1 MTDDD
6 RHEPERLTPA
16 PPIAEW
22 STARSLRGA
31 LVGVGPLRRHRDYR
45 LLYAAQTITG
55 FGSMVTFV
63 AIPYQAFAISHSSF
77 VVGAVS
83 AVQLVPLVAMA
94 LFGGALAD
102 AVDRRLLVRSTEAAF
117 AVCSTLLLVNAISSR
132 PALWPLFVI
141 GAVMA
146 GLEGL
151 QRPPLDAL
159 LPRLVDRD
167 EIAHASVLNSI
178 RTNTAAIAGPAIGGV
193 LIAGVG
199 LPAAYGFDLGTF
211 AFSLALLSA
220 MRATPPPADAERPSV
235 RRILEGM
242 RYARSRPELLGTYT
256 VDFVAMFFGMPLAL
270 MPALASHL
278 GGARALGFLYA
289 APSLGALAASLLGGW
304 TIRVYR
310 HGAAVCLAATGWGL
324 GVLALAFAPDLAL
337 AVLSLAIAGGFD
349 ELSAIFRGRIW
360 YETIPDGLRGRLGG
374 IEQVSYSTGPLL
386 GDLESGVVASLASV
400 RASIASGGILC
411 VLGVGVAA
419 LALPAFRRYDA
430 QATIRP
436 AEAGN

>member
-16 PPIAEW
+16 PPIVDASA
-22 STARSLRGA
+22 STRLRGA
-31 LVGVGPLRRHRDYR
+31 LVGIGPLRRHREYR

-63 AIPYQAFAISHSSF
+63 AIPYQAYAISHSSF
-77 VVGAVS
+77 IVGAVS

-102 AVDRRLLVRSTEAAF
+102 AVDRRLLVRLTEAAF
-117 AVCSTLLLVNAISSR
+117 AVCSTLLLVNATFAH
-132 PALWPLFVI
+132 PMLWLLFVI
-141 GAVMA
+141 GALMA

-159 LPRLVDRD
+159 TPRLVDRD
-167 EIAHASVLNSI
+167 EIAQASVLNSI
-178 RTNTAAIAGPAIGGV
+178 RSNAAAIAGPAIGGV

-220 MRATPPPADAERPSV
+220 MRATPPPSDAEPPSV
-235 RRILEGM
+235 RRVLEGI
-242 RYARSRPELLGTYT
+242 RYARSRPELLGTYG

-270 MPALASHL
+270 MPALATHL

-289 APSLGALAASLLGGW
+289 APSLGALVSSLLGGW

-310 HGAAVCLAATGWGL
+310 HGAAVCLAAIGWGL
-324 GVLALAFAPDLAL
+324 GIVVLAFAPDLAVALVAL
-337 AVLSLAIAGGFD
+337 AVAGLFD

-374 IEQVSYSTGPLL
+374 IEQISYSTGPLL
-386 GDLESGVVASLASV
+386 GDLESGIVASLASV

-419 LALPAFRRYDA
+419 VTLPAFWRYDA
-430 QATIRP
+430 NRSVRP
-436 AEAGN
+436 ADAGS

>member
-1 MTDDD
+1 MTDD
-6 RHEPERLTPA
+6 RRESERLTPA
-16 PPIAEW
+16 PPIADA
-22 STARSLRGA
+22 SIAGRLKGT

-63 AIPYQAFAISHSSF
+63 AIPYQAYAISRSSLI
-77 VVGAVS
+77 VGAVS
-83 AVQLVPLVAMA
+83 AVQLLPLVAMA

-102 AVDRRLLVRSTEAAF
+102 AVDRRLLIRSTEAAF
-117 AVCSTLLLVNAISSR
+117 AICSTLLLVNATSPR
-132 PALWPLFVI
+132 PALWPLFLI

-159 LPRLVDRD
+159 LPRLVEHD
-167 EIAHASVLNSI
+167 EIAQASVLNSI
-178 RTNTAAIAGPAIGGV
+178 RSNAPPIAGPAIGGV

-211 AFSLALLSA
+211 ALSLTLLSA
-220 MRATPPPADAERPSV
+220 MRAVPPPSDAEPPSV
-235 RRILEGM
+235 RRIAEGL
-242 RYARSRPELLGTYT
+242 RYARSRPELLGTYG

-270 MPALASHL
+270 MPALATHL
-278 GGARALGFLYA
+278 GGPRALGFLYA
-289 APSLGALAASLLGGW
+289 APSLGALIASLFGGW

-310 HGAAVCLAATGWGL
+310 HGAAVCLAAIGWGL
-324 GVLALAFAPDLAL
+324 GIVVLAFAPDLAVALL
-337 AVLSLAIAGGFD
+337 ALAIAGMFD
-349 ELSAIFRGRIW
+349 ELSGIFRGRIW

-374 IEQVSYSTGPLL
+374 VEQISYSTGPLL
-386 GDLESGVVASLASV
+386 GDLESGIVASLASV

-419 LALPAFRRYDA
+419 VSLPAFWRYDA
-430 QATIRP
+430 KHSPRP
-436 AEAGN
+436 AGAGS

>member
-16 PPIAEW
+16 PPIADA
-22 STARSLRGA
+22 SAATRLRGA
-31 LVGVGPLRRHRDYR
+31 LVGIGPLRRHREYR

-63 AIPYQAFAISHSSF
+63 AIPYQAYAISHSSF
-77 VVGAVS
+77 IVGAVS

-102 AVDRRLLVRSTEAAF
+102 AVDRRLLVRLTEAAF
-117 AVCSTLLLVNAISSR
+117 AICSTLLLVNATFAH
-132 PALWPLFVI
+132 PMLWLLFVI
-141 GAVMA
+141 GALMA

-159 LPRLVDRD
+159 TPRLVDRD
-167 EIAHASVLNSI
+167 EIAQASVLNSI
-178 RTNTAAIAGPAIGGV
+178 RSNAAAIAGPAIGGV

-220 MRATPPPADAERPSV
+220 MRATPPPSDAEPPSV
-235 RRILEGM
+235 RRVLEGL
-242 RYARSRPELLGTYT
+242 RYARRRPELLGTYG

-270 MPALASHL
+270 MPALATHL

-289 APSLGALAASLLGGW
+289 APSLGALVSSLFGGW

-310 HGAAVCLAATGWGL
+310 HGAAVCLAAIGWGL
-324 GVLALAFAPDLAL
+324 GIVVLAFAPDLASRWW
-337 AVLSLAIAGGFD
+337 LSPWRDCSTSSARSSAAGSGTRRSLTGCAGGLAASSRSRTRRD
-349 ELSAIFRGRIW
+349 RCSATSSPASSPRWRACVPRSPRAGSC
-360 YETIPDGLRGRLGG
+360 
-374 IEQVSYSTGPLL
+374 VSS
-386 GDLESGVVASLASV
+386 ASAW
-400 RASIASGGILC
+400 
-411 VLGVGVAA
+411 
-419 LALPAFRRYDA
+419 RR
-430 QATIRP
+430 
-436 AEAGN
+436 

>member
-1 MTDDD
+1 MNDD
-6 RHEPERLTPA
+6 RHELERLSPA
-16 PPIAEW
+16 PPIEESAIAGRLKG
-22 STARSLRGA
+22 S

-45 LLYAAQTITG
+45 LLYGAQTITG

-63 AIPYQAFAISHSSF
+63 AIPYQAFAISHSTF

-83 AVQLVPLVAMA
+83 AVQLIPLVAMA
-94 LFGGALAD
+94 LYGGALAD
-102 AVDRRLLVRSTEAAF
+102 AVDRRLLVRATEAAF
-117 AVCSTLLLVNAISSR
+117 AVCSALLLIDAVSSR
-132 PALWPLFVI
+132 PMLWPLFVI
-141 GAVMA
+141 GAAMA

-159 LPRLVDRD
+159 LPRLVDHE
-167 EIAHASVLNSI
+167 EIAQASVLNSI
-178 RTNTAAIAGPAIGGV
+178 RSNTAAIAGPAIGGV

-220 MRATPPPADAERPSV
+220 MRATPPPADAEAPSL
-235 RRILEGM
+235 RRVLDGF
-242 RYARSRPELLGTYT
+242 RYARSRPELLGTYG

-270 MPALASHL
+270 MPALATHL
-278 GGARALGFLYA
+278 GGARALGLLYA
-289 APSLGALAASLLGGW
+289 APSLGALVASFFGGW

-310 HGAAVCLAATGWGL
+310 HGAAVCLAAIGWGL
-324 GVLALAFAPDLAL
+324 GIVVLAFAPDLAVAL
-337 AVLSLAIAGGFD
+337 VALSIAGMFD

-360 YETIPDGLRGRLGG
+360 YETIPDGLRGRMGG
-374 IEQVSYSTGPLL
+374 IEQVSYSSGPLL
-386 GDLESGVVASLASV
+386 GDLESGVVASLSSV

-411 VLGVGVAA
+411 VLGVALAA

-430 QATIRP
+430 KSAARP
-436 AEAGN
+436 AEAGS

>member
-1 MTDDD
+1 MTNDD

-16 PPIAEW
+16 PPIAPGRI
-22 STARSLRGA
+22 SGRFKGA
-31 LVGVGPLRRHRDYR
+31 LVGIGPLRRHREYR
-45 LLYAAQTITG
+45 LAYAAQTITG

-63 AIPYQAFAISHSSF
+63 AIPYQAYALSHSSF

-102 AVDRRLLVRSTEAAF
+102 AVDRRLLVRATEAAF
-117 AVCSTLLLVNAISSR
+117 AICSTLLLLNATLSH
-132 PALWPLFVI
+132 PMLWPLFLV
-141 GAVMA
+141 GAAMA

-159 LPRLVDRD
+159 LPRLVERD
-167 EIAHASVLNSI
+167 EIAQASVLNSL
-178 RTNTAAIAGPAIGGV
+178 RSNAAAIAGPAIGGV

-211 AFSLALLSA
+211 ALSLALLSA
-220 MRATPPPADAERPSV
+220 MRATPPPADAEPPSA
-235 RRILEGM
+235 RRIIEGL
-242 RYARSRPELLGTYT
+242 RYARSRPELLGTYG

-270 MPALASHL
+270 MPALATHL
-278 GGARALGFLYA
+278 GGPRALGFLYA
-289 APSLGALAASLLGGW
+289 APSLGALIASVFGGW
-304 TIRVYR
+304 TIGIYR
-310 HGAAVCLAATGWGL
+310 HGAAVCLAAIGWGL
-324 GVLALAFAPDLAL
+324 GIVVLAFAPDLAVALFAL
-337 AVLSLAIAGGFD
+337 AVAGMFD
-349 ELSAIFRGRIW
+349 ELSGIFRGRIW

-374 IEQVSYSTGPLL
+374 IEQISYSTGPLL

-400 RASIASGGILC
+400 RTSIASGGILC

-419 LALPAFRRYDA
+419 LTLPAFWRYDA
-430 QATIRP
+430 QRFARP
-436 AEAGN
+436 ADASG